1 MLYTGIIC
9 FQVFT
14 ICLHLRLD
22 AQEQMCYNAMRI
34 EEVILTRKYLIA
46 LLKSL
51 PQNAGAGMIILLT
64 LNYVVF
70 ILYPK

>member
-1 MLYTGIIC
+1 MLYTVIIC

-14 ICLHLRLD
+14 ICLHLCLD

-46 LLKSL
+46 LLNRSRKMRER
-51 PQNAGAGMIILLT
+51 G
-64 LNYVVF
+64 
-70 ILYPK
+70 